1 MGMDPTGSTESHLV
15 LVLIPVILDLNVA
28 KITAQVA
35 ANI

>member
-1 MGMDPTGSTESHLV
+1 MGMDPTGSTESH